1 MNLEILKRDD
11 MHYGGFAGLRE
22 HRLVMGR
29 NIFGFHSEPDTWD
42 GIGNFVYLAD
52 AKFNPHGETRM
63 HPHHEI
69 DVLTIMVDGTLDH
82 EGSLENGE
90 TIETGDIQVQRA
102 GGEGFEHNE
111 INPANTKNRML
122 QFWVLPETKGEP
134 ASYKLYKHPMEKK
147 TRIYGGLNS
156 TDLFNSHTVI
166 DVINLK
172 PIEIY
177 NVNEN
182 SLVYIFQGNGSVD
195 NKEIEDGNLLRS
207 KNYTIK
213 ATSDMKFFMVYE
225 IR

>member
-1 MNLEILKRDD
+1 MSIEILKRED

-29 NIFGFHSEPDTWD
+29 QIFGFHAEPETWD

-52 AKFNPHGETRM
+52 AKFNPHGDTRM

-69 DVLTIMVDGTLDH
+69 DVLTIMVDGTLNH

-111 INPANTKNRML
+111 INPADTKNRML

-134 ASYKLYKHPMEKK
+134 ASYKLHKNPAEKV
-147 TRIYGGLNS
+147 TSIYGGLNAD
-156 TDLFNSHTVI
+156 DLFKSRTVI

-172 PIEIY
+172 PNEEY
-177 NVNEN
+177 QVNKQ
-182 SLVYIFQGNGSVD
+182 SLLYIFQGNGFVD
-195 NKEIEDGNLLRS
+195 DKKVEDGNLLRCN
-207 KNYTIK
+207 KYIIK
-213 ATSDMKFFMVYE
+213 AQTDMKFFMVSLMK
-225 IR
+225 